1 MEIISAREFRANQT
15 AVLTKAK
22 KGESVLL
29 SSRIGMFKI
38 MPVTEEDSLTTRICE
53 GLREVKMIREGK
65 LKAKSAKDFL
75 NEL

>member
-38 MPVTEEDSLTTRICE
+38 MPVTEEDMLTTRICE

>member
-38 MPVTEEDSLTTRICE
+38 TPVTEEDTLTTRICE

>member
-1 MEIISAREFRANQT
+1 M
-15 AVLTKAK
+15 
-22 KGESVLL
+22 L

-38 MPVTEEDSLTTRICE
+38 MPVTEEDTLTTRICE

-75 NEL
+75 NEI

>member
-29 SSRIGMFKI
+29 SSRIGMLKI
-38 MPVTEEDSLTTRICE
+38 MPVTEEDTLTTRICE

>member
-29 SSRIGMFKI
+29 SSRLGMFKI
-38 MPVTEEDSLTTRICE
+38 MPVTEEDTLTTRICE

>member
-38 MPVTEEDSLTTRICE
+38 MPVTEEDTLTTRICE